1 MACTQN
7 APSAPENSVI
17 GDGENMFFTTPPD
30 LTPITVD
37 ENQVF
42 APLFAQLSDLPKI
55 PYKNLSVQLQAI
67 GQEADK
73 IKPRDFPNALQI
85 PQLIGRYK
93 VFRTRIGIV
102 RFSDP
107 SQYTQSKF
115 SEAMNEV
122 VVAWNTFA
130 RHYNRVATQ
139 PSL

>member
-17 GDGENMFFTTPPD
+17 SDGENMFFTTPPE
-30 LTPITVD
+30 LTPIKFD

-42 APLFAQLSDLPKI
+42 APLFAQLSDLPKM

-73 IKPRDFPNALQI
+73 IKPTDFPDALQI
-85 PQLIGRYK
+85 PQLLGRYK

-115 SEAMNEV
+115 NAAMDELV
-122 VVAWNTFA
+122 ISWNTFA